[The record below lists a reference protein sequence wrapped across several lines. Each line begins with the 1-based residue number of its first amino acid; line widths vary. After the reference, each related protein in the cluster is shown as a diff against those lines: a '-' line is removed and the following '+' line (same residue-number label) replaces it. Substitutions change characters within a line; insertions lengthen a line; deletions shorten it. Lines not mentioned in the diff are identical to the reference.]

1 MNARVCAIFAVAMFA
16 CLPMAQATPS
26 GLTYLDSTWSSID
39 GEAGELIALSPNQ
52 TILASYH
59 GKEIILFN
67 TSTLERV
74 GEFHFDED
82 IAGMEFN
89 PNGSLLA
96 INKRS
101 TATLKESIK
110 IIDMTSM
117 EVLEDTVL
125 VDDRFRDISW
135 SADGKLLAAQGN
147 DGDVEQYHIPELNL
161 KNTLLNVHVVDITC
175 IDYNSDGVH
184 ILTGDKSGRWAIWN
198 LQGELQDDYYTFS
211 EGLNDCKFSPDG
223 LDIVL
228 LGENGKITSSVFNGQ
243 EKHSTII
250 EGGKEI
256 LFSQI
261 INRMHIPVESPN
273 FRGLVSYDYNSF
285 TSLTNTTFFH
295 RVEDVAFTEKSNGR
309 IASLFVAGG
318 TGEVAVYLRELTPL
332 GYNQPGVD
340 LDGDLVP
347 DDLDDDDDGDG
358 IIDQWDDDIGCDAPE
373 GIPCSRYPDLEKIRS
388 IEILIDEKFVISD
401 EITLPTED
409 SSHIRN
415 LSRNAVAKDNVISS
429 SEVDLFA
436 DAMCKNM
443 NHDDIIEQW
452 RDAIVLSNGELG
464 SGTVSCEIS
473 SGMQLI
479 RDGDSTTQIS
489 MIVTTTFAYSS
500 PVSLPL
506 EISLTEQPLPTD
518 GSIAWLAPSHPISLK
533 FEGQGVETAKI
544 PLWWNDESNSA
555 TVTIN
560 QVSVKNPDIFEKAL
574 VWALHPLAF
583 ILYLGILVLLITAV
597 IRWSNRIDFDDQD
610 DEIEDEVIEDEEEI
624 EMLEE
629 KNKISSP
636 YDESKGSSSS
646 KMNRDLQGNDKSD
659 NGTKMS
665 HVKIQESQPAKK
677 RKMYSTSGNQDQVL
691 VKKRRVTDSKL
702 NKEGPIMKT
711 KRRRLVADEIPNQK
725 PSDSADI
732 QKDSSPTKIKKRKV
746 KVETENVEPK
756 RKRKVK
762 LESTQVETE
771 KDEPEKKKRKS
782 VKRKSKTT
790 SSETSIEKE
799 SVVESKKAEK
809 KLIDEKE
816 LQENLI
822 DDFMSE

>member
-1 MNARVCAIFAVAMFA
+1 
-16 CLPMAQATPS
+16 MAQATPS

-39 GEAGELIALSPNQ
+39 GEAGELIALSPNE

-67 TSTLERV
+67 TSTLERI
-74 GEFHFDED
+74 GEFQFDED

-110 IIDMTSM
+110 LIDMTSM
-117 EVLEDTVL
+117 EVLEDSVL

-135 SADGKLLAAQGN
+135 SVDGKLLAAQGN

-184 ILTGDKSGRWAIWN
+184 ILTGDKSGRWAVWN
-198 LQGELQDDYYTFS
+198 LLGELQDDYYTFS
-211 EGLNDCKFSPDG
+211 EGLNDCRFSPDG

-261 INRMHIPVESPN
+261 INRIHVPVESPN

-285 TSLTNTTFFH
+285 TPLTNTTFFH

-309 IASLFVAGG
+309 IESLFVAGG

-373 GIPCSRYPDLEKIRS
+373 GIPCSRYPDLDKIRS
-388 IEILIDEKFVISD
+388 IEILIDDNFVILD

-429 SEVDLFA
+429 SEVSLFA

-464 SGTVSCEIS
+464 SGTVSCEVS

-533 FEGQGVETAKI
+533 FEGQGVETAEI
-544 PLWWNDESNSA
+544 PLWWNDEANSA

-574 VWALHPLAF
+574 VWALHPFAF
-583 ILYLGILVLLITAV
+583 ILYLGILILLITAV

-610 DEIEDEVIEDEEEI
+610 DDIEDEVIADQEDI
-624 EMLEE
+624 EMAEE
-629 KNKISSP
+629 RNKISSP
-636 YDESKGSSSS
+636 YDDSNGSSSS

-659 NGTKMS
+659 KGN
-665 HVKIQESQPAKK
+665 KITRATTQESQPAKK
-677 RKMYSTSGNQDQVL
+677 RKMYSTSGNLDQVL
-691 VKKRRVTDSKL
+691 VKKRRVTDSEL
-702 NKEGPIMKT
+702 NKDGPIMKT
-711 KRRRLVADEIPNQK
+711 KRRRLVTEETLNQK
-725 PSDSADI
+725 PPDSADVEN
-732 QKDSSPTKIKKRKV
+732 DSFPAKIKKRKV
-746 KVETENVEPK
+746 KVETVNVEPK

-771 KDEPEKKKRKS
+771 KNEPEKKKRKS

-790 SSETSIEKE
+790 NSETSIENK
-799 SVVESKKAEK
+799 SVAESKKPET
-809 KLIDEKE
+809 KLIDEKA
-816 LQENLI
+816 LHDNLI
-822 DDFMSE
+822 DDFISE

>member
-1 MNARVCAIFAVAMFA
+1 M
-16 CLPMAQATPS
+16 
-26 GLTYLDSTWSSID
+26 
-39 GEAGELIALSPNQ
+39 
-52 TILASYH
+52 
-59 GKEIILFN
+59 
-67 TSTLERV
+67 
-74 GEFHFDED
+74 
-82 IAGMEFN
+82 
-89 PNGSLLA
+89 
-96 INKRS
+96 
-101 TATLKESIK
+101 
-110 IIDMTSM
+110 
-117 EVLEDTVL
+117 
-125 VDDRFRDISW
+125 
-135 SADGKLLAAQGN
+135 
-147 DGDVEQYHIPELNL
+147 
-161 KNTLLNVHVVDITC
+161 
-175 IDYNSDGVH
+175 
-184 ILTGDKSGRWAIWN
+184 
-198 LQGELQDDYYTFS
+198 
-211 EGLNDCKFSPDG
+211 
-223 LDIVL
+223 
-228 LGENGKITSSVFNGQ
+228 
-243 EKHSTII
+243 
-250 EGGKEI
+250 
-256 LFSQI
+256 
-261 INRMHIPVESPN
+261 
-273 FRGLVSYDYNSF
+273 
-285 TSLTNTTFFH
+285 
-295 RVEDVAFTEKSNGR
+295 
-309 IASLFVAGG
+309 
-318 TGEVAVYLRELTPL
+318 
-332 GYNQPGVD
+332 
-340 LDGDLVP
+340 
-347 DDLDDDDDGDG
+347 
-358 IIDQWDDDIGCDAPE
+358 
-373 GIPCSRYPDLEKIRS
+373 
-388 IEILIDEKFVISD
+388 
-401 EITLPTED
+401 PTED

-489 MIVTTTFAYSS
+489 MIITTTFAYSS
-500 PVSLPL
+500 SVSLPL
-506 EISLTEQPLPTD
+506 VISLTEQPLPTD

-533 FEGQGVETAKI
+533 FEGQGVETAEI
-544 PLWWNDESNSA
+544 PLWWNDEANSA

-574 VWALHPLAF
+574 VWALHPFAF

-636 YDESKGSSSS
+636 YDDLKGSSSS
-646 KMNRDLQGNDKSD
+646 KRNRDPQGNDKSD
-659 NGTKMS
+659 KGTKMS
-665 HVKIQESQPAKK
+665 RVKIQESQPAMK

-691 VKKRRVTDSKL
+691 VKKRRVSDSKL

-711 KRRRLVADEIPNQK
+711 KRRRLVADEILNPK
-725 PSDSADI
+725 PSDSADTE
-732 QKDSSPTKIKKRKV
+732 KDSSPTKIKKRKV
-746 KVETENVEPK
+746 KVETESVEPK

-790 SSETSIEKE
+790 NSETSIEKKQ
-799 SVVESKKAEK
+799 VVETKKSEK

-816 LQENLI
+816 LQDNLI

>member
-1 MNARVCAIFAVAMFA
+1 
-16 CLPMAQATPS
+16 MAQATPS

-39 GEAGELIALSPNQ
+39 GEAGELIALSPNE

-67 TSTLERV
+67 TSTLERI
-74 GEFHFDED
+74 GEFQFDED

-110 IIDMTSM
+110 LIDMTSM
-117 EVLEDTVL
+117 EVLEDSVL

-135 SADGKLLAAQGN
+135 SVDGKLLAAQGN

-184 ILTGDKSGRWAIWN
+184 ILTGDKSGRWAVWN
-198 LQGELQDDYYTFS
+198 LLGELQDDYYTFS
-211 EGLNDCKFSPDG
+211 EGLNDCRFSPDG

-261 INRMHIPVESPN
+261 INRIHVPVESPN

-285 TSLTNTTFFH
+285 TPLTNTTFFH

-309 IASLFVAGG
+309 IESLFVAGG

-388 IEILIDEKFVISD
+388 IEILIDDNFVISD

-429 SEVDLFA
+429 SEVSLFA

-464 SGTVSCEIS
+464 SGTVSCEVS

-533 FEGQGVETAKI
+533 FEGQGVETAEI
-544 PLWWNDESNSA
+544 PLWWNDEANSA

-574 VWALHPLAF
+574 VWALHPFAF
-583 ILYLGILVLLITAV
+583 ILYLGILILLITAV

-610 DEIEDEVIEDEEEI
+610 DDIEDEVIADQEDI
-624 EMLEE
+624 EMAEE
-629 KNKISSP
+629 RNKISSP
-636 YDESKGSSSS
+636 YDDSKGSSSS

-659 NGTKMS
+659 KGN
-665 HVKIQESQPAKK
+665 KITRATTQESQPAKK
-677 RKMYSTSGNQDQVL
+677 RKMYSTSGNLDQVL
-691 VKKRRVTDSKL
+691 VKKRRVTDSEL
-702 NKEGPIMKT
+702 NKDGPIMKT
-711 KRRRLVADEIPNQK
+711 KRRRLVAEETLNQK
-725 PSDSADI
+725 PPDSETVEN
-732 QKDSSPTKIKKRKV
+732 DSFPAKIKKRKV
-746 KVETENVEPK
+746 KVETVNVEPK

-771 KDEPEKKKRKS
+771 ENEPEKKKRKS

-790 SSETSIEKE
+790 NSETSIENK
-799 SVVESKKAEK
+799 SVAESKKPET

-816 LQENLI
+816 LQDNLI
-822 DDFMSE
+822 DDFISE